1 MDAQENEAGEV
12 ARPLYKATINSD
24 FLQHPES
31 GGFFRNPLK
40 ERRTGLLPTMLSEG
54 EFKHNG
60 MGEVLKNSP
69 CIKISEA
76 GFWKLMAEESRGSMS
91 GASTMNSSS
100 DAPSTATGSSISSAY
115 STPRSNISS
124 ASGSSSARRK
134 LPLSRLPEVSM
145 GCEIHVNV
153 FVQPTHQSHHH
164 EHHTPSAPKKD
175 AGGKNGGKPG
185 PAPPIP
191 KEMQLE
197 NLSIDVTGVDSS
209 QLVVGKIRD
218 GAVAKWNRVHPELQV
233 KLGDSIVRVNGH
245 RRPVLELAHE
255 LAAAS
260 GNVALVVRRN
270 SIATGPKR
278 LFESQRTGGGRGS
291 VF

>member
-1 MDAQENEAGEV
+1 MDAQENEVGEA

-54 EFKHNG
+54 EFKHNRI
-60 MGEVLKNSP
+60 GEVLKNSP

-76 GFWKLMAEESRGSMS
+76 GFWKLMAEETGTSIS

-100 DAPSTATGSSISSAY
+100 DVPSTATGSLVSSAY

-153 FVQPTHQSHHH
+153 FVQPTHHH
-164 EHHTPSAPKKD
+164 EHHHHHHTPSSPKKD
-175 AGGKNGGKPG
+175 AGDKGGKNGGKPG

-191 KEMQLE
+191 KEMLLE

-209 QLVVGKIRD
+209 QLLVGKIRD
-218 GAVAKWNRVHPELQV
+218 GALAKWNRIHPELQV

-270 SIATGPKR
+270 SLAPGPKR
-278 LFESQRTGGGRGS
+278 PFESTDEHER
-291 VF
+291 